1 MLCFWFSHAVIK
13 KLITLFPHAVI
24 SLFLNQVD
32 LEDQLSELRAADENA
47 KRAMGDAARLAEE
60 LRREQEHGGQIEKL
74 RRGLEAQV
82 RDATVFLGAN
92 CLIER
97 GNEFQ
102 YTVFFHKQ
110 SVGFIL
116 AIYIILSKNVE
127 KLTRIIV

>member
-1 MLCFWFSHAVIK
+1 MS
-13 KLITLFPHAVI
+13 T
-24 SLFLNQVD
+24 QVD

-82 RDATVFLGAN
+82 RDGTVFLEGN

-97 GNEFQ
+97 GNDLQ
-102 YTVFFHKQ
+102 YTVFFHKH

-116 AIYIILSKNVE
+116 AIYRPIILSKNVKKTYPYNSRSTFSLQKILNE
-127 KLTRIIV
+127 S